1 MVDTLDATYV
11 INLDRSVDRMRRMDA
26 QLRRHGVEYQRW
38 PAVDGSKLT
47 HAELRE
53 HATPFCRTFCTAST
67 VGCALSHIRLWR
79 HILDSGHGMALVL
92 EDDARL
98 VPDFNKGL
106 GRALADVPDDFDV
119 LLLGC
124 FLMCDKDRN
133 YPLGHQLT
141 RMVFK
146 KGRDDR
152 RTWGSVFVPEL
163 FGGTH
168 AYVVSRKGCE
178 KLLRLIPKASYHID
192 YEMNHRDVVLYAV
205 SPDLAYQGDMAD
217 STIASFSFPK
227 TLTPLLDSIK
237 DNKGVSLAYY
247 MDAPAGQ
254 VLGARMNVWFGIFLV
269 IGLVLGG
276 RAGPYVAGFFVAE
289 VVVGG
294 NVTGALVAFLVGWGA
309 RALIWKMT

>member
-1 MVDTLDATYV
+1 MVDATYV
-11 INLDRSVDRMRRMDA
+11 INLDRSVDRMRRMDE
-26 QLRRHGVEYQRW
+26 QLRSHGVEYRRW
-38 PAVDGSKLT
+38 PAVDGSRLT
-47 HAELRE
+47 RAEMRE
-53 HATPFCRTFCTAST
+53 HATPFCQTFCTAST
-67 VGCALSHIRLWR
+67 LGCALSHIRLWR
-79 HILDSGHGMALVL
+79 HILDSGHELALVL

-98 VPDFNKGL
+98 VPEFNEGL
-106 GRALADVPDDFDV
+106 RGALGDVPEDVDV

-124 FLMCDKDRN
+124 FLLCDKDRN
-133 YPLGHQLT
+133 YPIGHALT

-178 KLLRLIPKASYHID
+178 KLLRLFPKANYHID
-192 YEMNHRDVVLYAV
+192 YEMNHPDLALYAV
-205 SPDLAYQGDMAD
+205 SPDLAYQGNMTD

-227 TLTPLLDSIK
+227 SLTPLLDSIK
-237 DNKGVSLAYY
+237 DTKRVSLAYY

-254 VLGARMNVWFGIFLV
+254 VLGLRMNVWFGMFLV

-276 RAGPYVAGFFVAE
+276 RAGPYVAGLFIADVA
-289 VVVGG
+289 VGG
-294 NVTGALVAFLVGWGA
+294 DVTGPLVAFLVGWGV
-309 RALIWKMT
+309 RALI